1 MTTIYIL
8 RLQGGH
14 YYVGKSDNVMQR
26 YKQHLD
32 GKGSVWTKT
41 FRPVSVERTIESQT
55 SFDEDNYTKEYM
67 KKYGVDKVRGGS
79 YANIVLTDEQEA
91 TLKREFRGADDRCQ
105 RCGRAGHFIGTCYAK
120 TEVEN
125 VFANRENLD
134 EDVFMSTG
142 SHAELSHETKR
153 YRTVP
158 QKRGRDLPRRCAR
171 KRMYD
176 HDDSNDDDNSHDDE
190 DEYDLDDDSD
200 ACFRCGRDG
209 HYSSQCY
216 ASRDMYGNRL

>member
-1 MTTIYIL
+1 MSTIYII

-32 GKGSVWTKT
+32 GKGSTWTKMY
-41 FRPVSVERTIESQT
+41 RPVSVERTIESQT

-105 RCGRAGHFIGTCYAK
+105 RCGRTGHFIGTCYAK
-120 TEVEN
+120 TEIVEFTN
-125 VFANRENLD
+125 DDSDEED
-134 EDVFMSTG
+134 ED
-142 SHAELSHETKR
+142 E
-153 YRTVP
+153 
-158 QKRGRDLPRRCAR
+158 
-171 KRMYD
+171 
-176 HDDSNDDDNSHDDE
+176 DDSNEEDDDDDSDDEDDE
-190 DEYDLDDDSD
+190 DEDDEDEDEDSD
-200 ACFRCGRDG
+200 A
-209 HYSSQCY
+209 
-216 ASRDMYGNRL
+216 